1 MIIRDEVVDSGSL
14 ATLGLVTH
22 KVSESGTYRGTVYRG
37 TARVGTFSLIVSE
50 NEDTTSDCGKQPRQV
65 NIDLSSLDGSLHR
78 ASEDCADKFRLQAG
92 GNVLFTAPAGPGG
105 YAVELFRREKDKAP
119 AKVFDS
125 RALDSGDLFIAH
137 VMRPGLYSIRNGN
150 GKRQT
155 ELTVEYPDPE
165 KLKLRLDPYLVEFN
179 GEDIVPTK
187 IVIQPVQALMFDPKA
202 ESRIIIELKK
212 ADDRP
217 AVARTP
223 IVTPAKARKRKGPG
237 AAGQRTVIRKIR
249 YYG

>member
-1 MIIRDEVVDSGSL
+1 
-14 ATLGLVTH
+14 
-22 KVSESGTYRGTVYRG
+22 
-37 TARVGTFSLIVSE
+37 
-50 NEDTTSDCGKQPRQV
+50 
-65 NIDLSSLDGSLHR
+65 
-78 ASEDCADKFRLQAG
+78 
-92 GNVLFTAPAGPGG
+92 
-105 YAVELFRREKDKAP
+105 
-119 AKVFDS
+119 
-125 RALDSGDLFIAH
+125 
-137 VMRPGLYSIRNGN
+137 MRPGLYSIRNGN